1 LLGLISYS
9 KLRRKN
15 VKLPKR
21 LIKDAYDDQATL
33 EGRHFVKKR
42 Y

>member
-1 LLGLISYS
+1 
-9 KLRRKN
+9 

-33 EGRHFVKKR
+33 EGRHFVEKR